1 MMINGPIY
9 ITNNI
14 DQAASM
20 FGNSKLAILSE
31 MIDVPIDPNDP
42 NVIMASCLLPP
53 PAAKIAEIDGDAE
66 MFYQIYSEYL
76 LSDVPV
82 DFISVI
88 LGFLHMGGTLILL
101 IQCDMNAPWVIQLMN
116 HFRMYYGMTIG
127 TQMNAFGYDQSYDD
141 CINDILIS
149 ADIISPYEYL
159 ANRTIGRPISGY
171 VLYEKLNPGLGT
183 DLSVFDIDQMSMVLN
198 LNPTATLAV
207 SFKGDPRK

>member
-9 ITNNI
+9 IATGINNAFNVFANSKIAVLSEENILNI
-14 DQAASM
+14 D
-20 FGNSKLAILSE
+20 
-31 MIDVPIDPNDP
+31 DP

-76 LSDVPV
+76 LSDVVV

-88 LGFLHMGGTLILL
+88 LGFLHMGGNLVFLIT
-101 IQCDMNAPWVIQLMN
+101 CDISEPWVLQLMN
-116 HFRMYYGMTIG
+116 HFQMYYGILAG
-127 TQMNAFGYDQSYDD
+127 TATTPFGYDPSYDD

-159 ANRTIGRPISGY
+159 ANRTIGRPVNDYI
-171 VLYEKLNPGLGT
+171 LFEKLNPGLET
-183 DLSVFDIDQMSMVLN
+183 ELNVSDIDQISMSLKA
-198 LNPTATLAV
+198 NPQATLAV
-207 SFKGDPRK
+207 SFKGDPKR